1 MSESKGKLTEINR
14 NAYLKTEAEIFETSV
29 GNMETA
35 VAIIKDKEQVKE
47 RVNLAE
53 KMLSI
58 EVNEFLRYFVEYLE
72 FMKETRLNGDFTKLE
87 KAVEDAS
94 KTDILVA
101 SDLINYTS
109 VLKFLKEV
117 IVDKKPKSKAEY
129 IMFVIENKDTI
140 KRVAQLIREKH
151 ITKKQRTRP
160 LNAF

>member
-1 MSESKGKLTEINR
+1 MSELKGKLTETNR

-35 VAIIKDKEQVKE
+35 VEIINDKNELKE
-47 RVNLAE
+47 RTSLAE
-53 KMLSI
+53 KMLSL

-72 FMKETRLNGDFTKLE
+72 FMKETRLHGDFAKLE
-87 KAVEDAS
+87 RAVEDAS